1 MWEYKGTFDVDVG
14 KSYGILEYDFF
25 SLTDTENDLRNLTEY
40 YISLWSR
47 FKYYLDGYSTNKDN
61 KDLSPNVKSAMK
73 ENTANCCLTFLEEH
87 HLIKGIKCRRLIV
100 NVQTP
105 NNTYEINTFDFL
117 SFQINGTNG
126 TKDFIKIAEI
136 FRKNGIFRAS
146 IMYYTEAIKLDPENA
161 QFFNYRGGAFNMI
174 HDYDNAIKDL
184 TRSINIAPKWSSSYA
199 LRGYAYAEKNDYN
212 NAKSDLSIALELEPD
227 NEFAKETLKMIE
239 EE

>member
-14 KSYGILEYDFF
+14 KRYGILEYDFF

-40 YISLWSR
+40 YITLWSR
-47 FKYYLDGYSTNKDN
+47 FKYYLDGYFTNKDN

-87 HLIKGIKCRRLIV
+87 HLVKDVKFRTLIV
-100 NVQTP
+100 NVLTP
-105 NNTYEINTFDFL
+105 NNTYETNSFDF
-117 SFQINGTNG
+117 FYFPVNG
-126 TKDFIKIAEI
+126 TKDFIEKAEI
-136 FRKNGIFRAS
+136 YRKNGLFRAS

-161 QFFNYRGGAFNMI
+161 QFFNYRGGAYNMI

-199 LRGYAYAEKNDYN
+199 FRGFAYAGKNDYN
-212 NAKSDLSIALELEPD
+212 NAKSDLSMALELEPD